1 MTPPQASA
9 SGCSTGLEKH
19 PCKDGGSLA
28 SRKEPL
34 TCMHDLRHYHGLAHA
49 VTCRHGH
56 NPILGR
62 GQLPHRTVQ
71 KKSGAPHYRI
81 SGPPPPRSVEQT
93 VKINRAAQAGQHLNT
108 FTTQPHRPWCRRK
121 LKRRRCLWCRRFH
134 GDRWFWRASPAA
146 TFRANIS
153 RASRCTVVSGRSNE
167 SQKPPSS
174 RSWLKGKEVCKK
186 GAGTR
191 SVFQSMTSP
200 KPAPLA
206 PAFGSSAGSVRLVCS
221 QPFVR
226 F

>member
-1 MTPPQASA
+1 MDRLPRGKNRSPACTICGAITASRTRLL
-9 SGCSTGLEKH
+9 SVTDTIRFWG
-19 PCKDGGSLA
+19 GGSYRTERFK
-28 SRKEPL
+28 RKAE
-34 TCMHDLRHYHGLAHA
+34 LRIAEFL
-49 VTCRHGH
+49 
-56 NPILGR
+56 
-62 GQLPHRTVQ
+62 
-71 KKSGAPHYRI
+71 
-81 SGPPPPRSVEQT
+81 GPPSRSVEQA

-121 LKRRRCLWCRRFH
+121 LRRRRCLWCRRFH

-153 RASRCTVVSGRSNE
+153 RASRFTVVSGRRNE
-167 SQKPPSS
+167 SQIPPSS